1 MRLRIDQLSDD
12 PTAVPIQDGSDWA
25 LVAAAEAVDGDVQ
38 VLRGELAFRV
48 QYETVFV
55 RGSLQLKCRRSC
67 DRCGG
72 FLILEI
78 EGPVDLAYR
87 PEIQS
92 SEAVRELSND
102 ELDVGFYTGA
112 EFEVAVAVREHLAL
126 QLPFQ
131 VHCGIPGAAPDGGE
145 CKVILPEEDPE
156 DELDP
161 RFAIL
166 KELKFDT

>member
-1 MRLRIDQLSDD
+1 MQ
-12 PTAVPIQDGSDWA
+12 PQH
-25 LVAAAEAVDGDVQ
+25 
-38 VLRGELAFRV
+38 
-48 QYETVFV
+48 
-55 RGSLQLKCRRSC
+55 GSLPARHQ
-67 DRCGG
+67 
-72 FLILEI
+72 
-78 EGPVDLAYR
+78 R
-87 PEIQS
+87 PHH
-92 SEAVRELSND
+92 ARLM
-102 ELDVGFYTGA
+102 G
-112 EFEVAVAVREHLAL
+112 REHLAL